1 MGALMEIDC
10 SGLSPNVISIAY
22 VTIKSP
28 QDELS
33 GCCMTCAYEYS
44 KCFTF
49 TMLVNKWMV

>member
-1 MGALMEIDC
+1 MEIDC